1 MPDLV
6 DTHGTRGTR
15 VQLELNEEETTALRR
30 LFEEALRELS
40 GEIADTDNAV
50 YRQGLNSY
58 RDTLRTIQSK
68 L

>member
-1 MPDLV
+1 MPDWG
-6 DTHGTRGTR
+6 DTHGTRETT
-15 VQLELNEEETTALRR
+15 VQLELNDEETAALRR

-40 GEIADTDNAV
+40 GEIADTDNAA
-50 YRQGLNSY
+50 YRHGLNQY